1 MPEVKASPATPDKS
15 LSHSRYSLAID
26 IFGWKIQVLRRN
38 PSGAGFGHLREGVRW
53 ARLRRPLQVARF
65 LTELRFRVWRRGKAE
80 ADPSLR
86 FGMASF

>member
-38 PSGAGFGHLREGVRW
+38 LSGAWFGRLREGVSRRACGGRYRW
-53 ARLRRPLQVARF
+53 RDF
-65 LTELRFRVWRRGKAE
+65 
-80 ADPSLR
+80 
-86 FGMASF
+86 

>member
-38 PSGAGFGHLREGVRW
+38 RSGAWFGRLREGVR
-53 ARLRRPLQVARF
+53 
-65 LTELRFRVWRRGKAE
+65 
-80 ADPSLR
+80 
-86 FGMASF
+86 

>member
-38 PSGAGFGHLREGVRW
+38 LSGACFGRLREGVR
-53 ARLRRPLQVARF
+53 
-65 LTELRFRVWRRGKAE
+65 
-80 ADPSLR
+80 
-86 FGMASF
+86 

>member
-38 PSGAGFGHLREGVRW
+38 PSGAWFGRLREGVRW

-65 LTELRFRVWRRGKAE
+65 LSGIWVVGRGKTFCRVSVGE
-80 ADPSLR
+80 EE
-86 FGMASF
+86 F

>member
-38 PSGAGFGHLREGVRW
+38 PSGAWFGRLREGVR
-53 ARLRRPLQVARF
+53 
-65 LTELRFRVWRRGKAE
+65 
-80 ADPSLR
+80 
-86 FGMASF
+86 